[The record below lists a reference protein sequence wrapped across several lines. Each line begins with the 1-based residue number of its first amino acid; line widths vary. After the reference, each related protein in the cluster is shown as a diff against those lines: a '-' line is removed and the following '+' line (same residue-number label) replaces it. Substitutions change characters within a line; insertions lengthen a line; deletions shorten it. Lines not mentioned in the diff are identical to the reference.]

1 MALKKGPFTVKW
13 GANTI
18 EDIEEI
24 AFDYT
29 VNSSD
34 LDTVQGVSY
43 NVRGTIQVTV
53 TLTLLSTDIE
63 ALAALLPQY
72 FVPNGSELA
81 DGTVVTNTNGA
92 IDIVAAT
99 CGSTDVANDLVIED
113 CTGND
118 DGRLTVWATQ
128 TDVDSIEFTD
138 NVRKVLVAFRGT
150 APQGQV
156 LTFGAPDG
164 SAS

>member
-24 AFDYT
+24 SFDYT

-34 LDTVQGVSY
+34 LETVQGVSY
-43 NVRGTIQVTV
+43 NVRGTISVSA

-72 FVPNGSELA
+72 FVPAGDELA
-81 DGTVVTNTNGA
+81 DGTVVVNTDGA
-92 IDIVAAT
+92 IDIVAAGCSAT
-99 CGSTDVANDLVIED
+99 PVANNLVIED

-118 DGRLTVWATQ
+118 DGRMTIWATS
-128 TDVDSIEFTD
+128 TDVDSIEFSD
-138 NVRKVLVAFRGT
+138 NVRKVLIAFRGT
-150 APQGQV
+150 APAGQV
-156 LTFGAPDG
+156 LTFGAPAITG
-164 SAS
+164 A

>member
-13 GANTI
+13 GSNTI

-29 VNSSD
+29 VNSND

-43 NVRGTIQVTV
+43 NVRGSIQVTV

-72 FVPNGSELA
+72 FVPNGGQLA
-81 DGTVVTNTNGA
+81 NGMTVTNPDGA
-92 IDIVAAT
+92 VDIVASE
-99 CGSTDVANDLVIED
+99 CGSTDVANDLIVDD

-128 TDVDSIEFTD
+128 TDVDSVEFTD
-138 NVRKVLVAFRGT
+138 NVRKVLIAFRGT
-150 APQGQV
+150 APGGQV
-156 LTFGAPDG
+156 LTFGAPDS

>member
-13 GANTI
+13 GTNVI
-18 EDIEEI
+18 KDVEEI

-43 NVRGTIQVTV
+43 NVRGTIQASV
-53 TLTLLSTDIE
+53 TLTLLSTDIQS
-63 ALAALLPQY
+63 LAALLPQY
-72 FVPNGSELA
+72 FVPMGGTLANGV
-81 DGTVVTNTNGA
+81 VVTNTDGA
-92 IDIVAAT
+92 VDIVAAE
-99 CGSTDVANDLVIED
+99 CASTQVANDLIIED
-113 CTGND
+113 CTGTD
-118 DGRLTVWATQ
+118 DGRLTLWATT
-128 TDVDSIEFTD
+128 TDVDTIDFAD
-138 NVRKVLVAFRGT
+138 NVRKVSIIFRGT
-150 APQGQV
+150 APNGQV